1 MTIADDRPEDPETRP
16 ETLVAEVA
24 SGPEDGAGLAGVR
37 FAVVYKWAI
46 AVGLGLLTVALAGFT
61 VYTVRNVLIQVV
73 IALFIAVS
81 LDPAVRWLIR
91 RGVKRSFAVTA
102 IFLLTLLILALFVW
116 SLVPPLVNQGT
127 QLAGKLP
134 DYVRRLPE
142 ESKAYRDIANRYGL
156 TEKLTQYATSLPG

>member
-1 MTIADDRPEDPETRP
+1 MTIADDRPEAPDVDEPEP
-16 ETLVAEVA
+16 EP
-24 SGPEDGAGLAGVR
+24 GPTEGVR
-37 FAVVYKWAI
+37 FGTVYRWAVA
-46 AVGLGLLTVALAGFT
+46 AGLGLLTVLGAAFA
-61 VYTVRNVLIQVV
+61 VYTVRAVLVQVL
-73 IALFIAVS
+73 IALFVAVS

-142 ESKAYRDIANRYGL
+142 ESKAYRDIANRYG
-156 TEKLTQYATSLPG
+156 